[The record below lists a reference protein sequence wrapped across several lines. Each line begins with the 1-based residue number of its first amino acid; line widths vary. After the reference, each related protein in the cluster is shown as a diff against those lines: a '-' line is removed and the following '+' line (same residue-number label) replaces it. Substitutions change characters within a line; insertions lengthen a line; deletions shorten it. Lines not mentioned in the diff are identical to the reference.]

1 MTELNSRTILII
13 QDSQWFKPYSIDFLR
28 LNECIKA
35 HEILERIWI
44 NVASKCSKSWKD
56 IYNAKQENCEV
67 FAELCVSL
75 ILIQRALK
83 EHIKFND
90 EEVEE
95 LLGIKFSQILHNC
108 FNKLGK
114 I

>member
-1 MTELNSRTILII
+1 MQELNSRTILLI
-13 QDSQWFKPYSIDFLR
+13 QNSEWFRPYATEFLR
-28 LNECIKA
+28 LHECRNNY
-35 HEILERIWI
+35 EILERIWI
-44 NVASKCSKSWKD
+44 NVASKCGRSWKD
-56 IYNAKQENCEV
+56 IYNAKQVNCEV

-83 EHIKFND
+83 EHMKMND

-95 LLGIKFSQILHNC
+95 LLGLRFSQILHNC

-114 I
+114 K

>member
-1 MTELNSRTILII
+1 MQELNSRTILLIEN
-13 QDSQWFKPYSIDFLR
+13 SEWFRPYAIEFLL
-28 LNECIKA
+28 LNECRKPY
-35 HEILERIWI
+35 EILERIWL
-44 NVASKCSKSWKD
+44 NVASKCGKSWKD

-108 FNKLGK
+108 FNKLASN
-114 I
+114 

>member
-1 MTELNSRTILII
+1 MQELNSRTILLIEN
-13 QDSQWFKPYSIDFLR
+13 SEWFRPYAIEFLL
-28 LNECIKA
+28 LNECRKPY
-35 HEILERIWI
+35 EILERIWL
-44 NVASKCSKSWKD
+44 NVASKCGKSWKD
-56 IYNAKQENCEV
+56 IYNAKQKNCEV

-75 ILIQRALK
+75 IFIQRALK

-108 FNKLGK
+108 FIKLGK
-114 I
+114 K